1 MKRFLKLFFSVLA
14 AILGIVDAGAFVAA
28 DATAGAAAIN
38 DTTAG
43 GIQDGSAPAGNARA
57 AAGQDA
63 QGVHAVT
70 QPNAGITT
78 DTVRLGAEGL
88 IEDPID
94 QMVTK
99 MFQSAVAVDQ
109 ICRHIQ
115 NVKQNGM
122 RYSFWS
128 VDTREIEGLITAG
141 LAAASDSLTA
151 TLTLDN
157 SNIVDPTDLIV
168 IPSIKGYVA
177 GTATPKALVPLILY
191 VQSVGSGNQVVV
203 QSVNGPLGTY
213 LGFPAIADDTKFY
226 RLGHAA
232 SEGDVQ
238 TTPYA
243 ALPEPDEL
251 YMQIFKTQVMES
263 TISIDS
269 DKKVNWSLN
278 DQNELALYNL
288 RKEIELSYIFGVK
301 GYIRNTATK
310 RYVYTCSGIIQQIV
324 EKGTVISYDETNPAM
339 DFTTEAELLTRIV
352 KPIFLG
358 NSGSATRYMFA
369 GSDFVAKVAGIPNVS
384 RQIGATES
392 LRKFGIDWKTL
403 QFMSWQIEC
412 YQHPLLDEIGL
423 SKCAFVLDLP
433 HVRKNVFRTM
443 TQDVLD
449 LIKAGIFDGKSTV
462 WTEISS
468 IGLKYPKCHA
478 FIYEATDY
486 APA

>member
-1 MKRFLKLFFSVLA
+1 MKTLIKILLSVA
-14 AILGIVDAGAFVAA
+14 AVLLGVVDASAFVAA

-57 AAGQDA
+57 AVGQDQ
-63 QGVHAVT
+63 QGVHATT
-70 QPNAGITT
+70 QANVGITT
-78 DTVRLGAEGL
+78 DAERLGAPGL
-88 IEDPID
+88 LDDPID
-94 QMVTK
+94 EIVTK

-128 VDTREIEGLITAG
+128 VDTREIKGTVTG
-141 LAAASDSLTA
+141 GCAATDALTA
-151 TLTLDN
+151 TIAVDN
-157 SNIVDPTDLIV
+157 GNIVDPTDIIV
-168 IPSIKGYVA
+168 FPGIKGYKP
-177 GTATPKALVPLILY
+177 GTNTPTDNIPLCCY
-191 VQSVGSGNQVVV
+191 VQGVSGNYLTI
-203 QSVNGPLGTY
+203 QSINGQTLTY
-213 LGFPAIADDTKFY
+213 LGIPAIANDSVFY

-269 DKKVNWSLN
+269 DKKVNWSLS

-301 GYIRNTATK
+301 NYIRNTVTK
-310 RYVYTCSGIIQQIV
+310 RYVYTCAGIIQQIV
-324 EKGTVISYDETNPAM
+324 EKGTVITYDESDPST
-339 DFTTEAELLTRIV
+339 DFATEAELLTKIV

-412 YQHPLLDEIGL
+412 YQHPLLDEVGL

-433 HVRKNVFRTM
+433 HVRKNVFRSL
-443 TQDVLD
+443 TQDILE

-478 FIYEATDY
+478 FIREAGQYD
-486 APA
+486 PA